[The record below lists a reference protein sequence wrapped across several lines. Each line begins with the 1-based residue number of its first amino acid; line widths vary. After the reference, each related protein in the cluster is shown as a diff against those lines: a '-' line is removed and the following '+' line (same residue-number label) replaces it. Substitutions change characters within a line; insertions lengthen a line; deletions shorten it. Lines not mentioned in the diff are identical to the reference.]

1 MERIKFRS
9 VDSTLD
15 DKDIL
20 ILKTL
25 QENADL
31 TNRQLAAKVHLSPTP
46 VYERVRRLREEGYIK
61 RISAILD
68 VEKLNCSFV
77 AFCYIKMK
85 QHTFENATKFMDA
98 VQHLDEV
105 GECYNIS
112 GDFDFMMKV
121 YVSSMK
127 EYQQFVLRI
136 LGDLDCIGGLSSSFV
151 MGEVKSTHCIPIKI
165 R

>member
-1 MERIKFRS
+1 M
-9 VDSTLD
+9 DSSLD

-151 MGEVKSTHCIPIKI
+151 MGEVKSTHCIPVKS

>member
-1 MERIKFRS
+1 MN
-9 VDSTLD
+9 STLD
-15 DKDIL
+15 EKDIL

-25 QENADL
+25 QEDADL
-31 TNRQLAAKVHLSPTP
+31 TNRQLAARVHLSPTP
-46 VYERVRRLREEGYIK
+46 VYERVRRLKEEGYIK

-85 QHTFENATKFMDA
+85 QHTYENATKFMEA

-112 GDFDFMMKV
+112 GDFDFLMKV

-151 MGEVKSTHCIPIKI
+151 MGEVKSTHCIPV
-165 R
+165 RA